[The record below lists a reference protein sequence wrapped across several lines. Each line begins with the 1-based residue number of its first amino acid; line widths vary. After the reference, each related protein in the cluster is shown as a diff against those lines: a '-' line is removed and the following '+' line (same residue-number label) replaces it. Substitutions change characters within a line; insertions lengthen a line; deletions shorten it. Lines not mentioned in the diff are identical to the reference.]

1 MSDEVNT
8 AAQISAALAQ
18 EPAPATH
25 SREWFRQQIDDSR
38 RESETWPGW
47 MKEARRV
54 ATASFPVTATPRDH
68 AAAIASARLE
78 EREECAKLCDSLAFV
93 GQDENADFLAGIE
106 ACARAIRAR
115 TKDQT

>member
-1 MSDEVNT
+1 M
-8 AAQISAALAQ
+8 Q

-54 ATASFPVTATPRDH
+54 ATASFPVTATPHDQ

-78 EREECAKLCDSLAFV
+78 EREACAKLCESLR
-93 GQDENADFLAGIE
+93 DELVNGTDQWGRPCPAKVRITAAG
-106 ACARAIRAR
+106 CARAIRAR